1 MSKIARFLSYFLQK
15 MTNFAPQKTF
25 SSIFNIKKVYGK
37 KCIAVGE
44 SRLSA

>member
-15 MTNFAPQKTF
+15 MPNFAAQKT
-25 SSIFNIKKVYGK
+25 IIHLFNNKKVYGK